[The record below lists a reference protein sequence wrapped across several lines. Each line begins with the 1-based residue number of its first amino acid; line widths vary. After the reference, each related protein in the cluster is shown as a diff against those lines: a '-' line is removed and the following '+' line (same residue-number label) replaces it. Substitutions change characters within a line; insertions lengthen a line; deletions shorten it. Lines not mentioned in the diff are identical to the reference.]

1 MSEFIHPDAREK
13 KTLTDLE
20 GNIKYFY
27 THNGRPRRQRERG
40 ELKTIRRN
48 NGRKLY
54 RFDEKK
60 YLWISS
66 NATNSKWKNT
76 KRATERHIIIKL
88 LKAKRKESFESRE
101 KKMGH
106 YTWETNNTF
115 NS

>member
-1 MSEFIHPDAREK
+1 MSEFIHPDVREK

-60 YLWISS
+60 NICGYQ
-66 NATNSKWKNT
+66 ATQPTPSGK
-76 KRATERHIIIKL
+76 IQ
-88 LKAKRKESFESRE
+88 KEPQRDTS
-101 KKMGH
+101 
-106 YTWETNNTF
+106 
-115 NS
+115 

>member
-1 MSEFIHPDAREK
+1 MAENF
-13 KTLTDLE
+13 TDLM
-20 GNIKYFY
+20 K
-27 THNGRPRRQRERG
+27 
-40 ELKTIRRN
+40 
-48 NGRKLY
+48 
-54 RFDEKK
+54 KK